1 MEENTKVNELR
12 QRILPILLFCQA
24 NKGDLWLY
32 EQWREQKGAAQK
44 FFYAYYAGL
53 FCRILCIL
61 ESGLNSRSFVRDI
74 NVLLDKYNWYNIQ
87 KADLELCKA
96 DFRGTYS
103 GCEVPDA
110 LKFIEGVD
118 NVAWKNSGFGNGR
131 DTVCLKVE
139 HGSWTFADVRGN
151 IKP

>member
-1 MEENTKVNELR
+1 MEKTKVDELR

-32 EQWREQKGAAQK
+32 EQWRDQEGAAQK

-53 FCRILCIL
+53 FCRILCLL
-61 ESGLNSRSFVRDI
+61 ETGTVSSSLVSDTNA
-74 NVLLDKYNWYNIQ
+74 LLDKYNWYDIQ
-87 KADLELCKA
+87 KADLELCVSA
-96 DFRGTYS
+96 GTF

-118 NVAWKNSGFGNGR
+118 NVAWKDSGFGNGR
-131 DTVCLKVE
+131 DAVCLKEE
-139 HGSWTFADVRGN
+139 HSSWTFADVRGG